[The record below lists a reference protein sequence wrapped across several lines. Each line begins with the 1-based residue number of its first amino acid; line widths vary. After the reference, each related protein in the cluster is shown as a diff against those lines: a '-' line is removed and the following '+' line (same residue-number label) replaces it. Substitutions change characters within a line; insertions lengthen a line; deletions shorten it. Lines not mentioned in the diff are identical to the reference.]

1 MDIFPVDDLLT
12 SNAGTQD
19 KTRLTVQL
27 LFSYSLLIAGA
38 LTTLVFDM
46 KWQCP
51 QVKRFQ
57 E

>member
-19 KTRLTVQL
+19 KTQLTVQL

-46 KWQCP
+46 KWQGP
-51 QVKRFQ
+51 QLKRFP